1 MADNGQAAF
10 RAAAQALNEAGDKEL
25 RREVYAAFK
34 KAAKPLGERIVRE
47 GAAGLPRRGG
57 LSARVA
63 AAKVGQSNS
72 TTGRNP
78 GVAITLRTKP
88 GNGGKSIDL
97 RAIDVQ
103 GKVKHPVFG
112 RRKVWRVTNV
122 RSQLFT
128 DPFEAGRE
136 PVAREVVD
144 ALQTVADRIQR
155 EAHTR
160 GPHQ

>member
-34 KAAKPLGERIVRE
+34 KAAKPLGERIVH
-47 GAAGLPRRGG
+47 GGSAGLPRRGG

-78 GVAITLRTKP
+78 GVALTIRTKP
-88 GNGGKSIDL
+88 GDTGKSMNLVTVDKGIV
-97 RAIDVQ
+97 R
-103 GKVKHPVFG
+103 HPTFG
-112 RRKVWRVTNV
+112 RRTVWRVTKV
-122 RSQLFT
+122 TPELFT
-128 DPFEAGRE
+128 KEFEAGRE
-136 PVAREVVD
+136 PVAREVLD

-155 EAHTR
+155 QAHTR
-160 GPHQ
+160 GPNQ

>member
-1 MADNGQAAF
+1 MADNGQSAF

-34 KAAKPLGERIVRE
+34 KAAKPLGERIVRD
-47 GAAGLPRRGG
+47 GSAGLPHHGG

-78 GVAITLRTKP
+78 GVALTLRTKP
-88 GNGGKSIDL
+88 GDSGKSMDL
-97 RAIDVQ
+97 RTIDKGIVR
-103 GKVKHPVFG
+103 HPVFG
-112 RRKVWRVTNV
+112 RRKVWRVTKV
-122 RSQLFT
+122 ASELFT
-128 DPFEAGRE
+128 KAFEAGRE
-136 PVAREVVD
+136 PVARDVLD